1 MNLVSSIFLLCELSV
16 SVFIFYLTEKLVYI
30 LIIHMKIDRKSI
42 FKNVRRLVVKVG
54 TSTLTYPDT
63 RLDLGRIGNLVK
75 DLVQVKESG
84 KEVVLVTSG
93 AIATGMSKLGWKKR
107 PDNIPDKQAAAAV
120 GQTHL
125 MRVYELIFGEYDQLV
140 AQILLTQGDINDRKR
155 YINASN
161 TISTLLQCGVI
172 PIVNENDTVAVDE
185 IKVGDND
192 TLSALLINLI
202 KADLLI
208 IISNIDGFYDNA
220 GEVID
225 VISAIT
231 PEIKAMA
238 GGEGSATSV
247 GGMITKL
254 RAAEI
259 VTGAGEVMVIA
270 NGKKPGVISRILEG
284 EDEGTIFLPKGYKM
298 SSRKRWIAYSIPCK
312 GTIKVDNGAKTA
324 LIKHGRSLLPSGII
338 EVTGEFE
345 FGDAIRC
352 VDVDEVEFARGLTN
366 YGSDEVLQIKG
377 KKTSEIES
385 ILGQVYYEEVIHRD
399 NLVILESQE

>member
-1 MNLVSSIFLLCELSV
+1 M
-16 SVFIFYLTEKLVYI
+16 EKI
-30 LIIHMKIDRKSI
+30 NRKYML
-42 FKNVRRLVVKVG
+42 KNVKRLVVKVG
-54 TSTLTYPDT
+54 TSTLTFPDT
-63 RLDLGRIGNLVK
+63 RLDLGRIGNLVR

-125 MRVYELIFGEYDQLV
+125 MRIYELMFSEYGQLV
-140 AQILLTQGDINDRKR
+140 GQVLLTQGDINDRKR

-161 TISTLLQCGVI
+161 TISTLLQNGVI

-208 IISNIDGFYDNA
+208 ILSDIDGFYDDS
-220 GEVID
+220 GKVID
-225 VISAIT
+225 VIPAIT

-259 VTGAGEVMVIA
+259 VTGAGEVMIIA
-270 NGKKPGVISRILEG
+270 NGKKQGIVTSILEG
-284 EDEGTIFLPKGYKM
+284 ENEGTIFLPKGDKLP
-298 SSRKRWIAYSIPCK
+298 SKKRWIAYSTHCK
-312 GTIKVDNGAKTA
+312 GTIKVDAGAKKA
-324 LIKHGRSLLPSGII
+324 LMSQGRSLLPSGII
-338 EVTGEFE
+338 DIAGDFE
-345 FGDAIRC
+345 FGDTVRC
-352 VDVDEVEFARGLTN
+352 VDENDVEFAKGLSR
-366 YGSDEVLQIKG
+366 YSSEEIQKIKG
-377 KKTSEIES
+377 KKTSEIEA
-385 ILGQVYYEEVIHRD
+385 ILGQVYYDEVIHRD
-399 NLVILESQE
+399 NLVILGSQEKA

>member
-1 MNLVSSIFLLCELSV
+1 MR
-16 SVFIFYLTEKLVYI
+16 
-30 LIIHMKIDRKSI
+30 KIDRKSM
-42 FKNVRRLVVKVG
+42 FENVKRLVVKVG
-54 TSTLTYPDT
+54 TSTLTFPDGI

-75 DLVQVKESG
+75 DLVQIKESG

-93 AIATGMSKLGWKKR
+93 AIATGMGKLGWTKR
-107 PDNIPDKQAAAAV
+107 PDNIPGKQAAAAV

-125 MRVYELIFGEYDQLV
+125 MRIYELIFGEYGQTI

-161 TISTLLQCGVI
+161 TISTLLQCDVI

-208 IISNIDGFYDNA
+208 ILSDVDGFYDNS
-220 GEVID
+220 EKIIP

-238 GGEGSATSV
+238 GGEGSETSV

-254 RAAEI
+254 NAAEI
-259 VTGAGEVMVIA
+259 VTGAGEIMVIA
-270 NGKKPGVISRILEG
+270 NGQKPGILSRILEG
-284 EDEGTIFLPKGYKM
+284 ENEGTIFLPKRDKM
-298 SSRKRWIAYSIPCK
+298 SSRKRWIAYSIHCK
-312 GTIKVDNGAKTA
+312 GTIKVDSGAKNA
-324 LIKHGRSLLPSGII
+324 LIRHGKSLLPSGII
-338 EVTGEFE
+338 DVIGDFD
-345 FGDAIRC
+345 FGDAVKC
-352 VDVDEVEFARGLTN
+352 VDEDNVEFAKGISN
-366 YGSDEVLQIKG
+366 YSSEEIQKIKG
-377 KKTSEIES
+377 KKTNEIES

-399 NLVILESQE
+399 KLVILENQE